1 MNEKSSVKPVNSPV
15 SGSATAPVLRPEA
28 LPHGSIPNVPE
39 SAAVSSVRPDL
50 GSAEQ
55 AANEAKELA
64 DNLNSAGNKALEAV
78 GSLDRAR
85 IDKLLSDD

>member
-1 MNEKSSVKPVNSPV
+1 MNEKSNVKPVTSPV
-15 SGSATAPVLRPEA
+15 SSSTIAHVLRPEGS
-28 LPHGSIPNVPE
+28 PSGSIPKIPE

-50 GSAEQ
+50 GSADA

-64 DNLNSAGNKALEAV
+64 ENLNSAGNKALEAV